1 MSALRRVTP
10 SIGAITNAV
19 IPASSAIIRK
29 STGTEVKSIHVKSS
43 QVKSDTPPTP
53 TQDLHHPL
61 FVQPGGHCMH
71 KIRFFLT
78 V

>member
-19 IPASSAIIRK
+19 IPIAKASSAV
-29 STGTEVKSIHVKSS
+29 TLKSIHVKSS